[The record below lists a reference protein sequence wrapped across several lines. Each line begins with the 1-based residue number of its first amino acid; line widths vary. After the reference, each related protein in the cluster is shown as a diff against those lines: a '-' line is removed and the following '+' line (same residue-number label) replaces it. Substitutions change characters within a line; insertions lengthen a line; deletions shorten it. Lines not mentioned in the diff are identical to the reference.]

1 MLHVRIERSFTRVR
15 KNAKDGVAVQD
26 PFADKSDKK
35 LQREIQ
41 VWMAGFVCLLVAF
54 LYLSIKRMTGPKDEI
69 PAHVLQ
75 SGIAQ
80 VTPPLEDPN
89 SPSPLSQPRLTS
101 PPPIPSGRFSAN
113 TKPVASPVSQPRA
126 QPLPQPSFSFPKQHP
141 KPAET
146 FTRAATKQPKP
157 AKSVESPSPRDNKIR
172 FPQPTFVPPVRV
184 TSADA
189 EADAKAEAIGRR
201 RAKQLAA
208 ITSGLP
214 QQLNRIQS
222 SIQQTSAELPVVQP
236 SVSQKSLPKDNAF
249 VPVTSFEAPSVSP
262 PRPTT
267 KGSGDSFP
275 VQPIAV
281 SPSVVN
287 SIANLPKIVKPKV
300 ERPKVESSMPI
311 KPVGPLGQT
320 GPQTGSAKMKP
331 LRRLPTT
338 NSLRP
343 LSAAAPS
350 SLAKPLPVANS
361 LPVAKPLPTNDQ
373 QAFSPATPP
382 APVEPKF
389 ERSLPGSEKRVS
401 KTATPTQPVSTSKQ
415 YIVEAGD
422 SFFTIAQQQYGEGQW
437 FRALRLANQHLIA
450 DRKGL
455 QPGMS
460 LSIPTTKELA
470 QQFPDQSIQT
480 AAQQPSE
487 AERRIYVTQAGDTLF
502 DIARRKTGQGS
513 RFSEIIR
520 QNEFSLPAQIRASD
534 QLPANL
540 RLVLPE
546 STLQ

>member
-1 MLHVRIERSFTRVR
+1 MLHDRFERSFTRVR
-15 KNAKDGVAVQD
+15 KNAKDGVVVQD

-80 VTPPLEDPN
+80 VTPPLEHDPN
-89 SPSPLSQPRLTS
+89 SPSALSQPRLTS

-113 TKPVASPVSQPRA
+113 TKPIASPVSHPRA
-126 QPLPQPSFSFPKQHP
+126 QPLPQPSFSFPKHP

-146 FTRAATKQPKP
+146 FTKAAINQPTV
-157 AKSVESPSPRDNKIR
+157 AKSVESPSARDNKTR
-172 FPQPTFVPPVRV
+172 FPQPTFVPPVRA
-184 TSADA
+184 TTADA

-214 QQLNRIQS
+214 QKLNRIQS
-222 SIQQTSAELPVVQP
+222 SIQQTSAELPVDQS

-249 VPVTSFEAPSVSP
+249 VPVTSFEAPSGLP
-262 PRPTT
+262 KRPTT
-267 KGSGDSFP
+267 EGSGKSFP

-287 SIANLPKIVKPKV
+287 PIANQPKMV
-300 ERPKVESSMPI
+300 RPKVESSKPI
-311 KPVGPLGQT
+311 KPTSLTAQT
-320 GPQTGSAKMKP
+320 GTQTGSAKMKP
-331 LRRLPTT
+331 LRALPTT

-343 LSAAAPS
+343 LSASAPS

-361 LPVAKPLPTNDQ
+361 LSVAKPLPTIDQ
-373 QAFSPATPP
+373 QVFSPATPP
-382 APVEPKF
+382 APVERKL

-437 FRALRLANQHLIA
+437 FRALRLANQQLIA